1 MSQPDYS
8 SYDLLGVS
16 VDEGVAV
23 TAISAPPM
31 NVMTLDLFRQLAK
44 FGAQVAADDEVRVV
58 VLRSA
63 DPDFFI
69 AHFDVEAILEFPIDQ
84 EPQRELELRGFH
96 RMCETYRTMPKVT
109 IVEIAGRI
117 GGGGN
122 ELAMSC
128 DMRFGATGRTVINQM
143 EVPLGILPGGTG
155 TQRLPELVGRGRA
168 MEIVLGG
175 DDIDADTAERWGL
188 LNRTLPPEELSAF
201 VDSLAGRIASY
212 PSKAVALAKKSVLNA
227 SAMPFAEARVEEAYM
242 FQQTLRDPEAQ
253 ARMRRFLEVGGQTR
267 AGELNLMDTLSKIDE
282 SGNWEESP

>member
-16 VDEGVAV
+16 VDGGVAT

-96 RMCETYRTMPKVT
+96 RMCDTYRTMPKVT

-128 DMRFGATGRTVINQM
+128 DMRFGAVGRTVINQM

-168 MEIVLGG
+168 MEIALGG
-175 DDIDADTAERWGL
+175 GDIDADTAERWGL

-201 VDSLAGRIASY
+201 VDSLARRIASY
-212 PSKAVALAKKSVLNA
+212 PPKAVALAKQSVLNA
-227 SAMPFAEARVEEAYM
+227 SAMPFDEARVEEAYL
-242 FQQTLRDPEAQ
+242 FQLTLRHPEAQ
-253 ARMRRFLEVGGQTR
+253 ARMRRFLEVGGQDR
-267 AGELNLMDTLSKIDE
+267 AAELNLMDTLAKLE
-282 SGNWEESP
+282 EPGNWEESP

>member
-8 SYDLLGVS
+8 SYDLLNVS
-16 VDEGVAV
+16 VDGGVAT

-69 AHFDVEAILEFPIDQ
+69 AHFDVEAILGFPIDE
-84 EPQRELELRGFH
+84 EPQREPELRGFH

-128 DMRFGATGRTVINQM
+128 DMRFGAVGRTVINQM

-168 MEIVLGG
+168 LEVVLGG
-175 DDIDADTAERWGL
+175 GDIDADTAERWGL
-188 LNRTLPPEELSAF
+188 LNRALPLDELSAF
-201 VDSLAGRIASY
+201 VDSLARRIASY
-212 PSKAVALAKKSVLNA
+212 PSKAVALAKRSVLNA
-227 SAMPFAEARVEEAYM
+227 SAMPFDEARVDEAYL
-242 FQQTLRDPEAQ
+242 FQLTLRDPEAQ

-267 AGELNLMDTLSKIDE
+267 AGELNLMDSLSKLGE
-282 SGNWEESP
+282 